1 MTIQGQK
8 IRPDTGRVS
17 PGNHLMLNF
26 TQYLDESFNKPY
38 PYTGGKKQS
47 NYYVYNFKTDDGSR
61 VVVKME
67 EMAWSD
73 DESSWS
79 IVFLRNGTA
88 VVTGEGDALKIF
100 ATVIATIKD
109 FVKKVKPQEMTF
121 SAEKPNAGSKGGSK
135 KAPLGSREKLYAR
148 MTKRFAQQ
156 MGYNFSS
163 QSIGTA
169 TDFRLVKR

>member
-1 MTIQGQK
+1 MTTQVQK
-8 IRPDTGRVS
+8 IRLDTGHVS
-17 PGNHLMLNF
+17 LGNYHMLNF
-26 TQYLDESFNKPY
+26 TNYLNESFNKPY
-38 PYTGGKKQS
+38 PYTGGRKQS
-47 NYYVYNFKTDDGSR
+47 NYFVYNFKTDDGSK

-88 VVTGEGDALKIF
+88 VVTGEGDALRIF

-121 SAEKPNAGSKGGSK
+121 SAEKPNTGSRGSGK

-169 TDFRLVKR
+169 TDFRMVKR

>member
-1 MTIQGQK
+1 MTIQDRK
-8 IRPDTGRVS
+8 TKLDTGRAS
-17 PGNHLMLNF
+17 PGSHCMLNF
-26 TQYLDESFNKPY
+26 TEYLDESFNKPY

-47 NYYVYNFKTDDGSR
+47 NYYVYNFKSDDGSR

-88 VVTGEGDALKIF
+88 VVTGEGDALRIF
-100 ATVIATIKD
+100 ATVIATIKE
-109 FVKKVKPQEMTF
+109 FVRKEKPQEIVF
-121 SAEKPNAGSKGGSK
+121 SAEKPDTGPGGRGK

-148 MTKRFAQQ
+148 MTKKFAQQ

-163 QSIGTA
+163 QSVGSA